1 VIPLPP
7 TTPGLHHVSVL
18 ARDGRVN
25 RAFWTRTMGQRLI
38 KRTVNFDAPTMHH
51 LYYGDGAGRVG
62 TALTFFPIP
71 NAAPAVVG
79 TGEPSAVAYAV
90 RQETLPFWHDRL
102 ANAGREPIEIDRW
115 GRPGLA
121 FADPD
126 GLRIELIGLADPPE
140 VAGWEGEP
148 IDPGARLHGFESVTL
163 RVASADSTLALL
175 RRVGFEAQD
184 ERAEGSARRLRLET
198 GSGALGDAVDLVDE
212 GRSRPRRDGRGSVHH
227 VAFRL
232 PGDAEQEALRDDLL
246 GLGLNV
252 SEVRER
258 VYFRSIYLRE
268 PGGVLLEF
276 ATDGPGMD
284 VDEPSDAL
292 GATLRLPPW
301 LEGQRNEIASRLPD
315 LDPNPDPNDER
326 DAHAPRPEV
335 TA

>member
-1 VIPLPP
+1 MTRPSP
-7 TTPGLHHVSVL
+7 TTAGLHHVSVL

-71 NAAPAVVG
+71 GAAPAVVG
-79 TGEPSAVAYAV
+79 TGETSAVAYAV
-90 RQETLPFWHDRL
+90 REAALPFWNDRL
-102 ANAGREPIEIDRW
+102 TAAGRAPIALERW

-121 FADPD
+121 FTDPD
-126 GLRIELIGLADPPE
+126 GLRIELIGLADPP
-140 VAGWEGEP
+140 AADGWEGEP
-148 IDPGARLHGFESVTL
+148 VGADERLRGFESVTL
-163 RVASADSTLALL
+163 RVAQAASTLPVL
-175 RRVGFEAQD
+175 RRVGFEVRD
-184 ERAEGSARRLRLET
+184 ERTEGSARRLRLST
-198 GSGALGDAVDLVDE
+198 GSGATGDALELVEE
-212 GRSRPRRDGRGSVHH
+212 GRVRPRRDGRGSVHH

-232 PGDAEQEALRDDLL
+232 PGDAEQEALREDLL
-246 GLGLNV
+246 GLGLHV

-258 VYFRSIYLRE
+258 IYFRSIYARE

-284 VDEPSDAL
+284 VDEPRDAL
-292 GATLRLPPW
+292 GSALRLPPW
-301 LEGQRNEIASRLPD
+301 LEAQRPEITSRLPD
-315 LDPNPDPNDER
+315 LGPDDEAS
-326 DAHAPRPEV
+326 DAPASRPEV

>member
-1 VIPLPP
+1 MTP
-7 TTPGLHHVSVL
+7 TTAGLHHVSVL

-71 NAAPAVVG
+71 NAAPALVG
-79 TGEPSAVAYAV
+79 TGETSAVAYAV
-90 RQETLPFWHDRL
+90 QEEALPFWRDRL
-102 ANAGREPIEIDRW
+102 ACAGREPIAIDRW
-115 GRPGLA
+115 GRPGLT

-126 GLRIELIGLADPPE
+126 GLRIELVGLPDPPE

-148 IDPGARLHGFESVTL
+148 VGPDPRLRGFESVTL
-163 RVASADSTLALL
+163 RVASADATLALL
-175 RRVGFEAQD
+175 RRVGFEVRD
-184 ERAEGSARRLRLET
+184 ERAEGSARRLRLAT
-198 GSGALGDAVDLVDE
+198 GSGAIGSAMDLVEE

-232 PGDAEQEALRDDLL
+232 PGDAEQEVLRDDLL
-246 GLGLNV
+246 DLGLNV

-258 VYFRSIYLRE
+258 TYFRSIYVRE

-284 VDEPSDAL
+284 VDEPLDAL

-301 LEGQRNEIASRLPD
+301 LEAQRNEIEARLPD
-315 LDPNPDPNDER
+315 LNLNPNDER
-326 DAHAPRPEV
+326 DARAPRPEV

>member
-1 VIPLPP
+1 VTPNPP
-7 TTPGLHHVSVL
+7 TTAGLHHVSVL
-18 ARDGRVN
+18 ARDGRAN

-71 NAAPAVVG
+71 NAARAVVG
-79 TGEPSAVAYAV
+79 TGETAAVAYAV
-90 RQETLPFWHDRL
+90 RQETLPFWRDRL
-102 ANAGREPIEIDRW
+102 ADAGREPIEIDRW
-115 GRPGLA
+115 ARPGLT
-121 FADPD
+121 FTDPD
-126 GLRIELIGLADPPE
+126 GLRIELVGLAEPPE

-148 IDPGARLHGFESVTL
+148 VGADARLRGFESVTL
-163 RVASADSTLALL
+163 RVANAASTLPLL
-175 RRVGFEAQD
+175 ERVGFAVRD
-184 ERAEGSARRLRLET
+184 ERAEGSARRLRLAT
-198 GSGALGDAVDLVDE
+198 GSGALGDALDLVEE
-212 GRSRPRRDGRGSVHH
+212 GRARPRRDGRGSVHH

-258 VYFRSIYLRE
+258 TYFRSIYVRE

-284 VDEPSDAL
+284 VDEPRDAL
-292 GATLRLPPW
+292 GAALRLPPW
-301 LEGQRNEIASRLPD
+301 LEAHRAEIEARLPD
-315 LDPNPDPNDER
+315 LGPDDENAR
-326 DAHAPRPEV
+326 GAHAPRPEV